1 MQMMSGMGA
10 PQYPGQNAGVGTGV
24 AAIGNF
30 EATAPTMVPVRQGDM
45 IEVLQIHHESGWSYV
60 KNLSRSF
67 LVISC

>member
-10 PQYPGQNAGVGTGV
+10 PHPGQNAGVGTGV

-45 IEVLQIHHESGWSYV
+45 IEVLQIHHEGWTYV